1 MHMDD
6 KVLKELSEL
15 REKLRRNTPTES
27 GRTATICTDRALES
41 IARNMP
47 RTLDE
52 MRVLDSVSKEFVDKY
67 GEQFL
72 AVVKKNIVS
81 NDRSLASHRMTEHQV
96 SVLKELEKNLVDIN
110 RRNKLLYLA
119 KSQPKYAQDLYS
131 MEYDIR
137 DLIFGKK
144 RILTICTRTPTDTK
158 RYTAFSSVI
167 REVNRGIREKGRN
180 DLYIGYPFV
189 KGRLP
194 GEGFEVRAPLALIP
208 VKADRTPDRIS
219 ISLDSDRET
228 LFNNILILA
237 YHKHNNIRKPLPEPE
252 FEEYRRED
260 FLTQIVNHYREQ
272 GINIPDVSG
281 EPVMKTFTDYKSGEF
296 PKYGVGEL
304 EFENVSVLGKF
315 TVRTSSIHGDY
326 EQMLENNELNGLLDT
341 LIDAYDTETY
351 DDTFCGDTEI
361 KDKKKKESISE
372 KDMVYIN
379 DLNGSQ
385 EAVLKA
391 IGNTDGIVIQ
401 GPPGTGKSQTI
412 ASLIVDSVNKGK
424 TVLMV
429 SEKKTAL
436 DVVYSRLGILSKYA
450 VQIDDI
456 GDKESFYR
464 QMDELINMRPTQQQ
478 DVNIDSVSIQID
490 SEIERLESIS
500 RTMFTPGE
508 FGIEPYQM
516 FHCCDKIPVYDNRQY
531 DVYKMLPQFGNMT
544 SMKYSD
550 LKGSYDMFCN
560 THAADDLCT
569 YISYTKECPVLPAF
583 DRGLG
588 DFDLRMMSDETVR
601 IDDDIQKWKNSF
613 FLKRIFGKGS
623 VNREVRSFV
632 DRYLPH
638 GDGKAI
644 TSELI
649 TDGFSD
655 IRYGI
660 DNYSEF
666 VRTNTIYEN
675 INDSQKEYLDALS
688 AVRGLYPDGNTAN
701 SLLYTQLIGWHIE
714 EFKKNN
720 LRVFNTI
727 DDFNNIVT
735 KIRNLTSEKKK
746 LSVKHTDCLLYGNL
760 STYMNDPEKKGCKE
774 LRRKVESKRK
784 KSVNAFVKMF
794 TAQLFNGIKIWL
806 MTPEVVSEIIP
817 LEKGRFDLLIFDEAS
832 QMYREKGIPAIYRAK
847 KVVIAGDDKQLRPSS
862 IGKGRFDPT
871 SEDEDDDQDAA
882 VEETSLLDLAKAK
895 YTPVLLDYHYRSKY
909 EELINFS
916 NYAFYRARLY
926 VSPNVAEPEEP
937 PIKMHIV
944 NGVWADRTNME
955 EAKTVVKLIREFFE
969 KRQNN
974 ETIGVIT
981 FNINQRDLIE
991 RLLEE
996 ECQKDPAFDARYD
1009 TECARRENGE
1019 DVGLFIRSIENV
1031 QGDERDV
1038 IIFSIGYAK
1047 DSDGRF
1053 RRFFG
1058 MLSQEGGEN
1067 RLNVAITRAKKKIQ
1081 IVTSMN
1087 PSDFDVSGISSKG
1100 PFFLRKY
1107 LEYSYAIS
1115 NRDRESALRI
1125 LHSFHDEQSPSESV
1139 RFDSEFEEQVYD
1151 ALKERGL
1158 DVYTQI
1164 GVGGYSIDLAVR
1176 KNGKYILGIECD
1188 GKLYHS
1194 SDSARERDY
1203 HRQKY
1208 LESRGWK
1215 IYRIWST
1222 NWWNDKDKEADKIV
1236 SVVKSLA

>member
-1 MHMDD
+1 MNG
-6 KVLKELSEL
+6 KVLRELFQL

-27 GRTATICTDRALES
+27 RRTATICTDRALES
-41 IARNMP
+41 IALNMP

-52 MRVLDSVSKEFVDKY
+52 MRVLDGVSKEFVDKY

-72 AVVKKNIVS
+72 KIVEKNNIR
-81 NDRSLASHRMTEHQV
+81 NDSTLAGHQMTEHQV
-96 SVLKELEKNLVDIN
+96 SVLKELEKNLIDIN
-110 RRNKLLYLA
+110 RRNKLLYLP
-119 KSQPKYAQDLYS
+119 KSQAKYSQDLYS
-131 MEYDIR
+131 NEYDAR
-137 DLIFGKK
+137 DLIFGRK
-144 RILTICTRTPTDTK
+144 RILTVCTRSPNDTK
-158 RYTAFSSVI
+158 RYTAFSSIVGEI
-167 REVNRGIREKGRN
+167 TRGIREKGRN

-189 KGRLP
+189 KGRLQ

-208 VKADRTPDRIS
+208 VKAEKTPDRITVS
-219 ISLDSDRET
+219 PDPDRGT
-228 LFNNILILA
+228 LFNNTLILA
-237 YHKHNNIRKPLPEPE
+237 YHKHNNIRRTLPEPE
-252 FEEYRRED
+252 FEDYRRED
-260 FLTQIVNHYREQ
+260 FLIKLIDHYREE
-272 GINIPDVSG
+272 GIIIPVVSF
-281 EPVMKTFTDYKSGEF
+281 EQSLIPFTDYKSGEF

-304 EFENVSVLGKF
+304 ELENTIVLGKF
-315 TVRTSSIHGDY
+315 TVRTNSIHSDY
-326 EQMLENNELNGLLDT
+326 EQMLEENELNGLLDT
-341 LIDAYDTETY
+341 LIDAYDDETY
-351 DDTFCGDTEI
+351 DDTFCGDIEI
-361 KDKKKKESISE
+361 KDKKGKKSISE
-372 KDMVYIN
+372 KSMVYIN

-385 EAVLKA
+385 EAVLRS
-391 IGNTDGIVIQ
+391 IDTTDGIVIQ

-436 DVVYSRLGILSKYA
+436 DVVYSRLGILSRYA

-456 GDKESFYR
+456 GDRESFYS
-464 QMDELINMRPTQQQ
+464 QMDSLINMYPPMQG
-478 DVNIDSVSIQID
+478 DADIDIISAQID

-508 FGIEPYQM
+508 FGIEPYRM

-531 DVYKMLPQFGNMT
+531 DVYKLLPQFGNMT
-544 SMKYSD
+544 GMKYTD
-550 LKGSYDMFCN
+550 LKNSYDMFCN
-560 THAADDLCT
+560 PNAVNDLCKFIT
-569 YISYTKECPVLPAF
+569 LTKECPVLPAF

-588 DFDLRMMSDETVR
+588 DFDLRMMSDEISR
-601 IDDDIQKWKNSF
+601 IDNDVQKWKDSF

-623 VNREVRSFV
+623 VGKEVRAFV

-638 GDGKAI
+638 GDGKTIA
-644 TSELI
+644 SVLMSN
-649 TDGFSD
+649 GFSD

-660 DNYSEF
+660 DNYGEF
-666 VRTNTIYEN
+666 VRTNSVYGSIG
-675 INDSQKEYLDALS
+675 DSQKEYLEALY
-688 AVRGLYPDGNTAN
+688 AVRGLYPEGNTAN

-714 EFKKNN
+714 EFRKNN
-720 LRVFNTI
+720 LSVFNTI
-727 DDFNNIVT
+727 DDFDNIVG
-735 KIRNLTSEKKK
+735 KICGLTSEKKK
-746 LSVKHTDCLLYGNL
+746 LSVKHTDCLLYDSL
-760 STYMNDPEKKGCKE
+760 SRYMNDPEKKACKE

-794 TAQLFNGIKIWL
+794 IAQLFNGIKIWL

-862 IGKGRFDPT
+862 IGKGRFNPA
-871 SEDEDDDQDAA
+871 SEDDDEDQDAA
-882 VEETSLLDLAKAK
+882 VEETSLLDLAKSK
-895 YTPVLLDYHYRSKY
+895 YSPVLLDYHYRSKY

-926 VSPNVAEPEEP
+926 VSPNVSEPEEP

-944 NGVWADRTNME
+944 NGVWADRTNMK
-955 EAKTVVKLIREFFE
+955 EAKEVVKLIKDFFDR
-969 KRQNN
+969 RQNS

-1009 TECARRENGE
+1009 SECSRRENGE
-1019 DVGLFIRSIENV
+1019 DIGLFIRSIENV

-1038 IIFSIGYAK
+1038 IIFSVGYAK

-1067 RLNVAITRAKKKIQ
+1067 RLNVAITRAKKKIH
-1081 IVTSMN
+1081 IITSLN

-1115 NRDRESALRI
+1115 NKDRESALRI

-1164 GVGGYSIDLAVR
+1164 GVGGYSIDLAVK

-1222 NWWNDKDKEADKIV
+1222 NWWNDREKEADKIV